1 VYNERTFI
9 HREAFV
15 APRTHEQNET
25 IREVSRAKIVETA
38 LELFAQHGFEATSVR
53 MIAQAAGIAQGLLY
67 NYFASKEALLA
78 TVVQQSMADVRES
91 FVRAED
97 GTDPHRQ
104 IERLI
109 RAAFATVQRKRTF
122 WKLIYGV
129 RMQGAV
135 VTSLGDVLIAGSTE
149 IRTTIERYCRTAG
162 LPQPEIEGAILFAL
176 IDGVAQ
182 HYVLD
187 PENYPLDGVTEALVA
202 RYNTLL
208 AKQGGDNGT
217 GVA

>member
-1 VYNERTFI
+1 M
-9 HREAFV
+9 
-15 APRTHEQNET
+15 

-38 LELFAQHGFEATSVR
+38 LELFAQYGYEATSVR

-67 NYFASKEALLA
+67 NYFDSKEALL
-78 TVVQQSMADVRES
+78 TTIVRQSMADVRES
-91 FVRAED
+91 FVRAEE
-97 GTDPHRQ
+97 GMDPQ
-104 IERLI
+104 LQLERLI
-109 RAAFATVQRKRTF
+109 RAAFAIIQRKRAF

-129 RMQGAV
+129 RMQSAV
-135 VTSLGDVLIAGSTE
+135 VASLGDVLISGSTE
-149 IRTTIERYCRTAG
+149 IRTTIERYCRAAG

-187 PENYPLDGVTEALVA
+187 PENYPLKAVTEALVT

-208 AKQGGDNGT
+208 TKQGGDNET
-217 GVA
+217 AVA

>member
-1 VYNERTFI
+1 
-9 HREAFV
+9 V
-15 APRTHEQNET
+15 APRTHEQNQT
-25 IREVSRAKIVETA
+25 IRELSRAKIVETA
-38 LELFAQHGFEATSVR
+38 LELFAQHGYEATSVR
-53 MIAQAAGIAQGLLY
+53 MIAHAAGIAQGLLY

-135 VTSLGDVLIAGSTE
+135 VASLGDVLIAGSTE

-162 LPQPEIEGAILFAL
+162 LGQPEIEAAILFAL

-187 PENYPLDGVTEALVA
+187 PENYPLDAVTEALVA
-202 RYNTLL
+202 RYNTLV

-217 GVA
+217 TVA

>member
-1 VYNERTFI
+1 M
-9 HREAFV
+9 
-15 APRTHEQNET
+15 APRTDQQNESL
-25 IREVSRAKIVETA
+25 REASRAKIIATA
-38 LELFAQHGFEATSVR
+38 LELFAQQGYEATSVR

-78 TVVQQSMADVRES
+78 TIVQQSMADVRES
-91 FVRAED
+91 FVGAED
-97 GTDPHRQ
+97 TADPRQQ

-109 RAAFATVQRKRTF
+109 RAAFATIQRKRAF
-122 WKLIYGV
+122 WQLIYSV

-135 VTSLGDVLIAGSTE
+135 VASLGDVYIAESTE
-149 IRTTIERYCRTAG
+149 IRSTIERYCRAAK
-162 LPQPEIEGAILFAL
+162 LPQPEIEAAILFAL

-187 PENYPLDGVTEALVA
+187 PESYPIDAITERLVA
-202 RYNTLL
+202 RYKQFL
-208 AKQGGDNGT
+208 AIQGGDNGT

>member
-1 VYNERTFI
+1 M
-9 HREAFV
+9 
-15 APRTHEQNET
+15 APRTDEQNEA

-38 LELFAQHGFEATSVR
+38 LELFAQHGYEATSVR

-97 GTDPHRQ
+97 ATDPLRQ

-109 RAAFATVQRKRTF
+109 RAAFAIVQRKRTF
-122 WKLIYGV
+122 WKLIYAV
-129 RMQGAV
+129 RTQGAV
-135 VTSLGDVLIAGSTE
+135 VASLGDLLIAASSE

-162 LPQPEIEGAILFAL
+162 LPQPEIEAAILFAL

-187 PENYPLDGVTEALVA
+187 PENYPLDTVTEAVVA

>member
-1 VYNERTFI
+1 M
-9 HREAFV
+9 
-15 APRTHEQNET
+15 APRTDEQNASL
-25 IREVSRAKIVETA
+25 REVSRAKIVETA
-38 LELFAQHGFEATSVR
+38 LELFAQHGYEATSVR
-53 MIAQAAGIAQGLLY
+53 MIAHAAGVAQGLLY
-67 NYFASKEALLA
+67 NYFASKEILLA
-78 TVVQQSMADVRES
+78 TIVQQSMADVRAS
-91 FVRAED
+91 FVSAED
-97 GTDPHRQ
+97 QTDAHGQ

-109 RAAFATVQRKRTF
+109 RVAFATIRRKRTF

-135 VTSLGDVLIAGSTE
+135 VASLGDVYIAGSAE
-149 IRTTIERYCRTAG
+149 IRATIERYCRTAG
-162 LPQPEIEGAILFAL
+162 LPRPEIEGAILFAL

-187 PENYPLDGVTEALVA
+187 PENYPLDAVTETLVA
-202 RYNTLL
+202 RYKHLL

>member
-1 VYNERTFI
+1 VV
-9 HREAFV
+9 V
-15 APRTHEQNET
+15 APRTDEQNEA
-25 IREVSRAKIVETA
+25 IREVSRAKIAETA
-38 LELFAQHGFEATSVR
+38 LELFAQHGYEATSVR

-97 GTDPHRQ
+97 ATDPLRQ

-122 WKLIYGV
+122 WKLIYAV

-135 VTSLGDVLIAGSTE
+135 VASLGDVLVAASSE

-162 LPQPEIEGAILFAL
+162 LPQPEIEAAILFAL

-187 PENYPLDGVTEALVA
+187 PANYPLSAVTEALVA

-208 AKQGGDNGT
+208 VKQGGDNGT
-217 GVA
+217 

>member
-1 VYNERTFI
+1 MS
-9 HREAFV
+9 
-15 APRTHEQNET
+15 PRTHEQNES

-38 LELFAQHGFEATSVR
+38 LELFAQRGYEATSVR
-53 MIAQAAGIAQGLLY
+53 MIAHEAGIAQGLLY

-97 GTDPHRQ
+97 GKDPHRQ

-109 RAAFATVQRKRTF
+109 RAAFATVQRKRAF
-122 WKLIYGV
+122 WKLIYAV

-135 VTSLGDVLIAGSTE
+135 VASLGDMLIAASTE

-162 LPQPEIEGAILFAL
+162 LPQPEIEAAILFAL

-187 PENYPLDGVTEALVA
+187 PDNYPLDAVTEALVA
-202 RYNTLL
+202 RYNTLV
-208 AKQGGDNGT
+208 AKPGGENGT
-217 GVA
+217 AVA

>member
-1 VYNERTFI
+1 VV
-9 HREAFV
+9 V
-15 APRTHEQNET
+15 APRTDQQNET

-38 LELFAQHGFEATSVR
+38 LELFAQHGYEATSVR
-53 MIAQAAGIAQGLLY
+53 MIAQAAGVAQGLLY
-67 NYFASKEALLA
+67 NYFPGKEALLA
-78 TVVQQSMADVRES
+78 TIVQQSMADVRES
-91 FVRAED
+91 FLLAEE
-97 GTDPHRQ
+97 GPNPHRQ

-122 WKLIYGV
+122 WKLIYAV

-135 VTSLGDVLIAGSTE
+135 VASLGDVLNVVSTE

-162 LPQPEIEGAILFAL
+162 LAQPEIEGAILFAL

-187 PENYPLDGVTEALVA
+187 PEHYPLDAVTEAVVA
-202 RYNTLL
+202 RYNLL
-208 AKQGGDNGT
+208 AT
-217 GVA
+217 

>member
-1 VYNERTFI
+1 
-9 HREAFV
+9 V
-15 APRTHEQNET
+15 APRTDEQNEA

-38 LELFAQHGFEATSVR
+38 LELFAQHGYEATSVR

-97 GTDPHRQ
+97 ATDPLRR

-109 RAAFATVQRKRTF
+109 RAAFAIVQRKRTF
-122 WKLIYGV
+122 WKLIYAV
-129 RMQGAV
+129 RTQGAV
-135 VTSLGDVLIAGSTE
+135 VASLGDLLIAASSE

-162 LPQPEIEGAILFAL
+162 LPQPEIEAAILFAL

-187 PENYPLDGVTEALVA
+187 PENYPLDTVTEAVVA

>member
-1 VYNERTFI
+1 
-9 HREAFV
+9 
-15 APRTHEQNET
+15 
-25 IREVSRAKIVETA
+25 
-38 LELFAQHGFEATSVR
+38 
-53 MIAQAAGIAQGLLY
+53 MMAQAAGIAEGLLHHC
-67 NYFASKEALLA
+67 FASKDALLA

-91 FVRAED
+91 FLRDED
-97 GTDPHRQ
+97 ATDPHSQ

-109 RAAFATVQRKRTF
+109 RAAFATVQRKRAF
-122 WKLIYGV
+122 WKLIYAV

-135 VTSLGDVLIAGSTE
+135 VASLGDALIAASTE

-162 LPQPEIEGAILFAL
+162 LPQPEIEAAILFAL

-187 PENYPLDGVTEALVA
+187 PDNYPLDAVTEALVA
-202 RYNTLL
+202 RYNTLV
-208 AKQGGDNGT
+208 AKQGGHNGP

>member
-1 VYNERTFI
+1 
-9 HREAFV
+9 V
-15 APRTHEQNET
+15 APRTDEQNEA

-38 LELFAQHGFEATSVR
+38 LELFAQHGYEATSVR

-97 GTDPHRQ
+97 ATDPLRQ

-109 RAAFATVQRKRTF
+109 RAAFAIVQRKRTF
-122 WKLIYGV
+122 WKLIYAV
-129 RMQGAV
+129 RTQGAV
-135 VTSLGDVLIAGSTE
+135 VASLGDLLIAASSE

-162 LPQPEIEGAILFAL
+162 LPQPEIEAAILFAL

-187 PENYPLDGVTEALVA
+187 PENYPLDTVTEAVVA